1 MESGVLAAF
10 AKHCC
15 TFYDTMIDPEQLY
28 SLNAIMFDLVTYT
41 CLVPT
46 WDGGCFVLLG
56 GSTFYV
62 KVSLP

>member
-1 MESGVLAAF
+1 MNLAMEFGVLAAF

-15 TFYDTMIDPEQLY
+15 SFYDTIIDSEHFY

-46 WDGGCFVLLG
+46 WDDGSFVLLEG
-56 GSTFYV
+56 FY
-62 KVSLP
+62 LLR